1 MPQKEI
7 DHDRTHTDDCGL
19 IGPAMAGCFSEGR
32 PDTSEVGTS

>member
-7 DHDRTHTDDCGL
+7 DHDRTRREDCGL
-19 IGPAMAGCFSEGR
+19 AGPIMVGYFPEGR